1 MEMDIEVVE
10 NFFSGLYDV
19 IEEDLN
25 PDNLIKKGAPVNEIL
40 ELTPEILKKECER
53 QFMVNIFEAYCTKNK
68 QLTDFYNDMYD
79 ILLKCLKTNP
89 ERFEMYKKD
98 YPVIS
103 SFMIMI
109 PICDNYIEDFK
120 DYLSNM

>member
-1 MEMDIEVVE
+1 MGIGKLKEVDIRELWKHEQYDFSEWLSKKE
-10 NFFSGLYDV
+10 N
-19 IEEDLN
+19 IE
-25 PDNLIKKGAPVNEIL
+25 NLNEIL
-40 ELTPEILKKECER
+40 GLTPEILKKECER

-79 ILLKCLKTNP
+79 TLLKCLKTNP

-109 PICDNYIEDFK
+109 PICDNCIEDFK